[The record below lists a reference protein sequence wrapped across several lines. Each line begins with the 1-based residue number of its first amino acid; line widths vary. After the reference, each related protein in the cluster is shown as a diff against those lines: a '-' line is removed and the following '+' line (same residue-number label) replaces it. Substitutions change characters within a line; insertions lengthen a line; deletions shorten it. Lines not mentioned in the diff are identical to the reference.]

1 MNLNRG
7 LKIYLVLLI
16 STVYLISFSQMG
28 VKAYDAFLSKGT
40 FEPGTLIGSVNI
52 ENMTKEQAVDELN
65 QQVSTWFQGE
75 YLQLSINEE
84 NTVIDQDFFNLDF
97 PATVDSITS
106 GESNNLIVS
115 VNQNVYEEQLKTLLN
130 ERYETIDHEQ
140 LQAVILDAVRKMQT
154 ENQFFSIDA
163 YVKSDLNTVAAE
175 NFISTS
181 FDYAMVQKV
190 VDSIGTII
198 VPAQSQVSLLELTKK
213 SENLPQEG
221 LNVVSSAL
229 YKTFLSSNFV
239 IVERH
244 TGHELPG
251 TIELG
256 YEANII
262 KDKSD
267 LKWYNPNQSEYTIS
281 LELTNAGLFVRI
293 NGAPFLY
300 SYKINLEEKTS
311 YKPKSIIRYTSLLEE
326 GQEKVIQEGKDGLSV
341 KITREVFDLEGA
353 LVDSE
358 EIAEDFYPPTHK
370 IIETGLINRLLNNQ
384 STNEVITEETE
395 NAEQETTVN
404 EASSEED
411 NENSDTAEDEVKP
424 DSEGIWE
431 TPSKNAIEK

>member
-1 MNLNRG
+1 ML
-7 LKIYLVLLI
+7 
-16 STVYLISFSQMG
+16 
-28 VKAYDAFLSKGT
+28 
-40 FEPGTLIGSVNI
+40 
-52 ENMTKEQAVDELN
+52 
-65 QQVSTWFQGE
+65 
-75 YLQLSINEE
+75 
-84 NTVIDQDFFNLDF
+84 
-97 PATVDSITS
+97 
-106 GESNNLIVS
+106 
-115 VNQNVYEEQLKTLLN
+115 
-130 ERYETIDHEQ
+130 
-140 LQAVILDAVRKMQT
+140 
-154 ENQFFSIDA
+154 
-163 YVKSDLNTVAAE
+163 
-175 NFISTS
+175 
-181 FDYAMVQKV
+181 
-190 VDSIGTII
+190 
-198 VPAQSQVSLLELTKK
+198 
-213 SENLPQEG
+213 
-221 LNVVSSAL
+221 
-229 YKTFLSSNFV
+229 
-239 IVERH
+239 
-244 TGHELPG
+244 
-251 TIELG
+251 
-256 YEANII
+256 
-262 KDKSD
+262 
-267 LKWYNPNQSEYTIS
+267 
-281 LELTNAGLFVRI
+281 LFVRI